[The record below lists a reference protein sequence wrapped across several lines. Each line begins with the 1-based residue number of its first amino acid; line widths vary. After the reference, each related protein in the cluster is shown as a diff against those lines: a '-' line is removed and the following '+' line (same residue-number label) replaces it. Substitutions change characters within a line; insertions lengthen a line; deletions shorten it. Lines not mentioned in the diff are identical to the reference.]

1 MGYFVLSYMDG
12 CWLCILDCGW
22 VNGWSQ
28 CQGYDSGGCFFLL
41 LILL

>member
-12 CWLCILDCGW
+12 CWLWIFYCGW

-28 CQGYDSGGCFFLL
+28 CQGYDSSGGLFLVL
-41 LILL
+41 L